1 MNAANASV
9 GQNAP
14 MWPSAAG
21 TNPGKSSLAISV
33 VRVLWINLTNCFM
46 LVFVGFADFVG
57 SQQAHEQIQSASK
70 AQGQTQQQPQQAP
83 AQQPQP
89 QQAAGR

>member
-1 MNAANASV
+1 
-9 GQNAP
+9 
-14 MWPSAAG
+14 
-21 TNPGKSSLAISV
+21 
-33 VRVLWINLTNCFM
+33 M